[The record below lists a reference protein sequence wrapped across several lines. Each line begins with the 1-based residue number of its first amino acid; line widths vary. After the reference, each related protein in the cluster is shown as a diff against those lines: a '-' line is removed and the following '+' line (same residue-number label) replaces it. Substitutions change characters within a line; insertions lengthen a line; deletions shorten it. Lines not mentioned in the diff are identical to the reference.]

1 MSINLAYQ
9 YLFLS
14 ALIVLGILIG
24 VVLVRSI
31 IGPRI
36 TDRILCI
43 NMIGT
48 LVICSVA
55 ILSQRQHEGY
65 LVDISLIYAMISFL
79 TVLILASV
87 YIRKKDSSSDAGQT
101 ESAGIV
107 PDDMTVF
114 SAENESSA
122 ESVKVGVG
130 STESVTANESSA
142 EAVDVTGTIAE
153 ATVEVTVESGK
164 VPAESSE
171 VTVESGKVPAESVEV
186 PVASGEALGVTEGGK
201 EDRNG

>member
-1 MSINLAYQ
+1 MSIATAYQ
-9 YLFLS
+9 YLYLS

-48 LVICSVA
+48 LVICSIA
-55 ILSQRQHEGY
+55 ILSQRQKEGY

-87 YIRKKDSSSDAGQT
+87 YIRKKDSGPEDGRSEAGTNVSDSDAGT
-101 ESAGIV
+101 STGSKTV
-107 PDDMTVF
+107 RDD
-114 SAENESSA
+114 
-122 ESVKVGVG
+122 
-130 STESVTANESSA
+130 
-142 EAVDVTGTIAE
+142 
-153 ATVEVTVESGK
+153 GK
-164 VPAESSE
+164 
-171 VTVESGKVPAESVEV
+171 
-186 PVASGEALGVTEGGK
+186 GERHG
-201 EDRNG
+201 